1 MMQPSN
7 PAANAQPTT
16 DITSAE
22 NWNAY
27 VEDFAKSAHQTVDWI
42 AGFLRETRRYP
53 VCPLSIPAS

>member
-1 MMQPSN
+1 MTQTSN
-7 PAANAQPTT
+7 PAAASQPKA
-16 DITSAE
+16 DITSTE

-53 VCPLSIPAS
+53 VLPSINPGD